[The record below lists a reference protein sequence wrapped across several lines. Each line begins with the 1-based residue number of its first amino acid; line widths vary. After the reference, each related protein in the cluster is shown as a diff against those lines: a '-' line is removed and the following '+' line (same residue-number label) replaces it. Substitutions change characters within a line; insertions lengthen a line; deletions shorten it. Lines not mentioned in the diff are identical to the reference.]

1 MAKVKSSNLQKLK
14 SKKSKKEE
22 HLHLSL
28 NTMNYSIIGLGIVVI
43 IIGYMLMA
51 SDRTVDGF
59 MATVLSPILLV
70 IGYCVIIPV
79 GVLYGGNFKKKAV
92 LADTHTSAVEEEVI
106 KEEENTPNVKTS
118 SNIKTS

>member
-14 SKKSKKEE
+14 SKKGKKEE

-28 NTMNYSIIGLGIVVI
+28 NATNYGIIGLGMAVI
-43 IIGYMLMA
+43 ILGYILMA

-70 IGYCVIIPV
+70 IGYCVIVPV
-79 GVLYGGNFKKKAV
+79 GVLYGGNFKMKSAD
-92 LADTHTSAVEEEVI
+92 DTHIAEAEEDVIEVEETENI
-106 KEEENTPNVKTS
+106 KSS

>member
-1 MAKVKSSNLQKLK
+1 MAKVKSANLQKLK
-14 SKKSKKEE
+14 SKKGKKEE

-28 NTMNYSIIGLGIVVI
+28 NATNYGIIGLGMAVI
-43 IIGYMLMA
+43 ILGYILMA

-70 IGYCVIIPV
+70 IGYCVIVPI
-79 GVLYGGNFKKKAV
+79 GVLYGGNFKMKSSH
-92 LADTHTSAVEEEVI
+92 DTQAAAAEEEVI
-106 KEEENTPNVKTS
+106 EIEEAENIKTS

>member
-14 SKKSKKEE
+14 SKKGKKEE

-28 NTMNYSIIGLGIVVI
+28 NTMNYGIIGIGMAVI
-43 IIGYMLMA
+43 ILGYFLMA

-70 IGYCVIIPV
+70 IGYCVIVPI
-79 GVLYGGNFKKKAV
+79 GVLYGGNFRTKSAE
-92 LADTHTSAVEEEVI
+92 DTHIAAAEEEVI
-106 KEEENTPNVKTS
+106 EIEETENFKTS

>member
-14 SKKSKKEE
+14 SKKGKKDE

-28 NTMNYSIIGLGIVVI
+28 NTMNYSIIGVGIVLI
-43 IIGYMLMA
+43 IIGYFIMA

-70 IGYCVIIPV
+70 IGYCVIIPI
-79 GVLYGGNFKKKAV
+79 GVLYGGSFGIKKNSEELHSTAAAEEKV
-92 LADTHTSAVEEEVI
+92 IEEED
-106 KEEENTPNVKTS
+106 TSNVKTS

>member
-14 SKKSKKEE
+14 SKKGKKEE

-28 NTMNYSIIGLGIVVI
+28 NATNYGIIGIGMGVI
-43 IIGYMLMA
+43 ILGYFLMA

-70 IGYCVIIPV
+70 IGYCVIVPI
-79 GVLYGGNFKKKAV
+79 GVLYGGNFKMKKSTE
-92 LADTHTSAVEEEVI
+92 DTHSAEAEEEVI
-106 KEEENTPNVKTS
+106 EVEETENIKSS